1 MMGPPLKPRPFAK
14 ALMPKAW
21 AEKYSCSAGDEATNI
36 QQAIGDLIDAADRLV
51 HRKDPVTVEGQF
63 LRVALVSTQSVMRL
77 ERALE
82 QAQKAME
89 QERGESKCRKD

>member
-1 MMGPPLKPRPFAK
+1 MTGPSLKPRPFAK

-51 HRKDPVTVEGQF
+51 NRKDM
-63 LRVALVSTQSVMRL
+63 ASADMSLVLTQSITRL

-89 QERGESKCRKD
+89 GQSCR